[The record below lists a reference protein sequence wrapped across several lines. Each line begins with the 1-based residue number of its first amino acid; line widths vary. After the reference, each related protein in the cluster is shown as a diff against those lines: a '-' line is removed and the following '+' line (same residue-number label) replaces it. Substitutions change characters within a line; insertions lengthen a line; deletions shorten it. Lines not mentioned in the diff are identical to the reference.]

1 MTLGSLNAPRPPPA
15 LPVMDERPAPHPPRD
30 DDRDFPPQ
38 TLERMARACL
48 HSLEAALVQ
57 VDHWRAQGHGLEE
70 IYLHGVAPAARLLG
84 HWWRC
89 DVADFAQ
96 VTIGSANLQRLL
108 HRLSQEFCAPGADQP
123 CGLNLLLACE
133 PRAQHTL
140 GAFMVGEFFRRRGW
154 AVHWLAPQEGQD
166 IVEQLRRDWFD
177 AVALSVSTD
186 GQLTWLREWMPRLRA
201 QSPNPDLQILL
212 GGPLALQRR
221 QQLHMLGAD
230 LVASDARESVNW
242 ISQRQLQVFG

>member
-1 MTLGSLNAPRPPPA
+1 MTSGLLNDPRPPPA
-15 LPVMDERPAPHPPRD
+15 LPVMDSRSVPPLPREDPRD
-30 DDRDFPPQ
+30 FANDEI
-38 TLERMARACL
+38 ERMARACL
-48 HSLEAALVQ
+48 QSLEAALVQ

-70 IYLHGVAPAARLLG
+70 IYLHGVAPSARLLG

-96 VTIGSANLQRLL
+96 VTIGAAHLQRLL

-140 GAFMVGEFFRRRGW
+140 GAFMLGEFFRRRGW
-154 AVHWLAPQEGQD
+154 MVHWLAPQEGED
-166 IVEQLRRDWFD
+166 ILVHLRRDWFD

-186 GQLTWLREWMPRLRA
+186 GQLAWLGDWLPRLRA
-201 QSPNPDLQILL
+201 QSPNPELQILL
-212 GGPLALQRR
+212 GGPLALQHPQRLR
-221 QQLHMLGAD
+221 ALGAD
-230 LVASDARESVNW
+230 LVAVDARETVNW
-242 ISQRQLQVFG
+242 ISQQLLLSTS